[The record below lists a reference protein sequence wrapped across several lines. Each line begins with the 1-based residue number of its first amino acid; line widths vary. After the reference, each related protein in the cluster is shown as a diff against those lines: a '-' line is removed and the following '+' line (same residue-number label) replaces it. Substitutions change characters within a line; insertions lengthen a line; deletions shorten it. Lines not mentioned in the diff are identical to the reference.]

1 MALIRWRIALV
12 VAAAFVVALIA
23 GGIFD
28 RVLGALLLVPAFVG
42 LVAIAVAGRSRLL
55 RVVTLW
61 GSVAIAVSTAVW
73 LSDGSLADAT
83 VGVWSGPRRL
93 ITTEWPSPVDP
104 QVIAT
109 VALFLGVMTALA
121 IELAVRPRWHLAPL
135 IPLLVVFSAVLALGA
150 PLRPRWWWVALL
162 GVLAALLALARH
174 GTTDWRIGRFAA
186 SDRTLI
192 GTAIAV
198 IVVVIT
204 ASGTLAWAD
213 RADPRR
219 TEDAEA
225 SATLLDPIEAMV
237 ALRQADPELDLYRID
252 DRSTLI
258 GPSLPVRWRLAAL
271 DTYDGQRWVP
281 RVTLRPIGGRLGL
294 ASPAAPDAVPP
305 VRYDLTLLTDD
316 LDVLPF
322 PGRPLEVDAAVETDL
337 DRVVVRLREAPV
349 PGTVVRAESAVAP
362 TARAATTAAVATR
375 QVDEIAGTFT
385 DRARALA
392 GEGTLFEQL
401 RAIEDEMRT
410 DWALDSSAPGGGQQ
424 QALVE
429 RFVTD
434 TRRGTREQFVTAF
447 VLLARALGIDARV
460 ATGFII
466 PPDRLETP
474 LTIRSTQATVWPE
487 VRLVGVGWLAFD
499 PVPPNEASNDEE
511 PPPPPEAQ
519 SPAAAQP
526 PIAPPVEE
534 GDDID
539 ETELDVDRDAGRWG
553 SVRTWIVRVS
563 TVAGLSALPLVVSVA
578 AILLLKWRRRRRRL
592 RVHQPALRIRG
603 AWANTTDSLVD
614 AGLSIRSSWTDD
626 RIAGSGVPLAT
637 ATPHEMRRLAAMATA
652 MTFGSLDDA
661 WRLADD
667 AVLTADAVDDA
678 IRAQRTRWERVKWR
692 LSLRSLRRSTRSP
705 IQV

>member
-28 RVLGALLLVPAFVG
+28 RILGALLLVPAFVG

-109 VALFLGVMTALA
+109 VALFLGVMTAFA

-162 GVLAALLALARH
+162 GLLAALLALARH

-198 IVVVIT
+198 IVVVIA

-237 ALRQADPELDLYRID
+237 ALRQAEPELELYRVD

-349 PGTVVRAESAVAP
+349 PGTVVRAESEVAP

-466 PPDRLETP
+466 PPDRLESP

-539 ETELDVDRDAGRWG
+539 ETELDVDRECRRQVLVADSVGEQIVGEHPVRAGAGR
-553 SVRTWIVRVS
+553 
-563 TVAGLSALPLVVSVA
+563 
-578 AILLLKWRRRRRRL
+578 
-592 RVHQPALRIRG
+592 
-603 AWANTTDSLVD
+603 
-614 AGLSIRSSWTDD
+614 
-626 RIAGSGVPLAT
+626 
-637 ATPHEMRRLAAMATA
+637 E
-652 MTFGSLDDA
+652 
-661 WRLADD
+661 
-667 AVLTADAVDDA
+667 
-678 IRAQRTRWERVKWR
+678 
-692 LSLRSLRRSTRSP
+692 
-705 IQV
+705 